1 MSESTASN
9 PNPAATQD
17 FAADLALALRLADE
31 ADKISLARFRA
42 LDLTVETKPDR
53 SPVTDADRAVEQ
65 ALKAILASE
74 RESDGI
80 IGEEFGNSG
89 SIDRKWI
96 IDPIDGTANYMRGV
110 PVWASLIALSVGQ
123 KPVLSVVS
131 APALGRRWW
140 AAPGVGAFTRDID
153 GSVRELKVSGI
164 AELENASLSYNNLQ
178 LWDSYGYLDQLMGL
192 SREVWR
198 TRAYGD
204 FLSYMYLAEGS
215 VDIVAEHDLK
225 IYDIAALVPVVE
237 LAGGAFSAI
246 DGDLTEAT
254 SSVLAT
260 NGKLQA
266 ATMTKL
272 VK

>member
-1 MSESTASN
+1 MSETSTKRS
-9 PNPAATQD
+9 D
-17 FAADLALALRLADE
+17 FAADLALAQRLADQ

-53 SPVTDADRAVEQ
+53 SPVTDADRAVEE
-65 ALKAILASE
+65 ALKAILTAE
-74 RESDGI
+74 RPADGI

-89 SIDRKWI
+89 SEARKWI
-96 IDPIDGTANYMRGV
+96 IDPIDGTANYLRGV
-110 PVWASLIALSVGQ
+110 PVWASLIALSIDQ

-153 GSVRELKVSGI
+153 GSVRDLKVSGI
-164 AELENASLSYNNLQ
+164 TELANASLSYNNLQ
-178 LWDSYGYLDQLMGL
+178 LWDSYGYLDELMAM
-192 SREVWR
+192 SRQVWR

-225 IYDIAALVPVVE
+225 IYDIAALVPIVE
-237 LAGGAFSAI
+237 LAGGEFSAI
-246 DGDLTEAT
+246 DGALTET
-254 SSVLAT
+254 TTSVLAT
-260 NGKLQA
+260 NGRLHDTCLRSLA
-266 ATMTKL
+266 L
-272 VK
+272 GH